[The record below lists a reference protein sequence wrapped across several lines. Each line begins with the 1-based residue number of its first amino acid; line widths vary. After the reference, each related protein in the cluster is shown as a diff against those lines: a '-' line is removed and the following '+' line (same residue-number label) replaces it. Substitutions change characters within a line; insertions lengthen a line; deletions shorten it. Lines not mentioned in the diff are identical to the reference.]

1 MKIGSG
7 RAVLSF
13 LLYTCDV
20 QRKCGGDLN
29 IPKPTKR
36 RQGHASKAHANFA
49 RMPMPACSDWDPF
62 PSRAK
67 KTSPLCYPNPS
78 PGCGQPA
85 PPMQCWRLRNTVL
98 KQEGNDY
105 FAPGNQSP
113 IRLCWQPT
121 LHPLG
126 VRGCGTARMEG
137 RFFRSGRTRV
147 RWCCIAIIV
156 CALCGSWMMLL
167 FVGTTTSCRHVY
179 ERGFVGAVGAVVGAV

>member
-1 MKIGSG
+1 M
-7 RAVLSF
+7 SF

-36 RQGHASKAHANFA
+36 RRGHASKAHANFA

-67 KTSPLCYPNPS
+67 KTSLYIIPAHLRAVANRPLPCNVGGFGILFSNKKGTIISHRETS
-78 PGCGQPA
+78 PQFGSAGNQHCIHWGCGGA
-85 PPMQCWRLRNTVL
+85 VRRGWR
-98 KQEGNDY
+98 
-105 FAPGNQSP
+105 
-113 IRLCWQPT
+113 
-121 LHPLG
+121 
-126 VRGCGTARMEG
+126 G

-179 ERGFVGAVGAVVGAV
+179 ERGFVGAVGAV